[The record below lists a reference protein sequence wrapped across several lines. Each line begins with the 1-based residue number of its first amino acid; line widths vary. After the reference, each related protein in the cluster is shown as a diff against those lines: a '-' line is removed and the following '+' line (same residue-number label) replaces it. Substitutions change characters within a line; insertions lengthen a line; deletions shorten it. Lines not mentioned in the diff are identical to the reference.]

1 MSSVLTGC
9 YPNKHT
15 VRDPYCTIQRPT
27 IAEILKGNGYLTA
40 GFSGNGVLGSA
51 HGFGKGF
58 ASYDEPD
65 DREGHHFDTWQP
77 DATRE
82 VFYGGNWWVDRFH
95 EWMGAHHGERPFFVW
110 GHLYHTHRGGEV
122 PLLAVGQA
130 EKAGQPL
137 DVLLRR
143 EARPLRR
150 RSHRPHDGQ
159 PEELGHVGGHHAR
172 LLQRPRHQPRRPSGR
187 AAVLPPARAGLPLPP
202 QPLRHQRPGRLRH
215 QGPRPAEGP
224 ARPGP
229 GALGRHRPHDP
240 RPRGHPGRHV
250 RHGRFQPGAGGEGRP
265 GQRPASPTRR
275 TCRSGRPR
283 RTRCGRACAP
293 RSSTSCATSTTAPRS
308 GTSRPRTPGSAR
320 TSSTRSRCTTGR
332 SSWSCAG

>member
-1 MSSVLTGC
+1 MKKKNIIMISFDEVRPDHLSCYGYGKKTTPNVDRIAENGVVFENCIAAGCFTPICMSSVLTGC

-82 VFYGGNWWVDRFH
+82 VFYGGNWWVDRVRRVAGRAPRRAAVLRLGPPLPH
-95 EWMGAHHGERPFFVW
+95 APRR
-110 GHLYHTHRGGEV
+110 RG
-122 PLLAVGQA
+122 PPARVGQA

-187 AAVLPPARAGLPLPP
+187 AAVLPPARAGAATSTSTTSTS
-202 QPLRHQRPGRLRH
+202 
-215 QGPRPAEGP
+215 GP
-224 ARPGP
+224 
-229 GALGRHRPHDP
+229 
-240 RPRGHPGRHV
+240 
-250 RHGRFQPGAGGEGRP
+250 
-265 GQRPASPTRR
+265 PASSRTP
-275 TCRSGRPR
+275 TCR
-283 RTRCGRACAP
+283 RACASRARRARSTSSP
-293 RSSTSCATSTTAPRS
+293 RSFDLAGIPADMYHMD
-308 GTSRPRTPGSAR
+308 GSSLGA
-320 TSSTRSRCTTGR
+320 
-332 SSWSCAG
+332 A

>member
-95 EWMGAHHGERPFFVW
+95 EWLGAHHGEQAVLRLGP
-110 GHLYHTHRGGEV
+110 
-122 PLLAVGQA
+122 PLPHA
-130 EKAGQPL
+130 P
-137 DVLLRR
+137 
-143 EARPLRR
+143 RR
-150 RSHRPHDGQ
+150 RG
-159 PEELGHVGGHHAR
+159 
-172 LLQRPRHQPRRPSGR
+172 
-187 AAVLPPARAGLPLPP
+187 PPARS
-202 QPLRHQRPGRLRH
+202 
-215 QGPRPAEGP
+215 
-224 ARPGP
+224 
-229 GALGRHRPHDP
+229 GA
-240 RPRGHPGRHV
+240 
-250 RHGRFQPGAGGEGRP
+250 
-265 GQRPASPTRR
+265 S
-275 TCRSGRPR
+275 
-283 RTRCGRACAP
+283 
-293 RSSTSCATSTTAPRS
+293 
-308 GTSRPRTPGSAR
+308 
-320 TSSTRSRCTTGR
+320 
-332 SSWSCAG
+332 